1 MQMGTTGAGS
11 LASIHSNIYLEAMA
25 IHLIKLVVGVDSLD
39 DFARRQAQEI
49 ETFEGRDAVACW
61 TRFQPKKAQEI
72 LDSQG
77 SIYRVIKNRIVCRL
91 PILGFDMVEV
101 SGEGTF
107 CKIMQS
113 PGIIQT
119 VSVPRK
125 PFQGWRYLEAKDAP
139 KDRGAYHVGDADPI
153 PAEMEADLRAMGLI

>member
-1 MQMGTTGAGS
+1 
-11 LASIHSNIYLEAMA
+11 MA
-25 IHLIKLVVGVDSLD
+25 LHLIKLVVGVDSLE
-39 DFARRQAQEI
+39 DFARRQTSEI
-49 ETFEGRDAVACW
+49 EVFEGQDAVACW

-72 LDSQG
+72 IESGG

-101 SGEGTF
+101 EGEGTF

-113 PGIIQT
+113 PKIIQT

-125 PFQGWRYLEAKDAP
+125 PFQGWRYLEQKDAP
-139 KDRGAYHVGDADPI
+139 KDRGVYDSANDDSI
-153 PAEMEADLRAMGLI
+153 PPDMEADLRAMGLI